1 MPRKPIEFSEHP
13 AAFDDVR
20 AQGLYR
26 AHCRYV
32 VDGDTFDVLI
42 DLGFQNYAYEAL
54 RLRDV
59 DTPEIRGDERER
71 GLAAKARVQELILDT
86 PVLVRSFKDVETFG
100 RFVADVLY
108 WKEGEWLDLGE
119 TLVSEGHVK

>member
-1 MPRKPIEFSEHP
+1 MARKPVEFSNHP
-13 AAFDDVR
+13 AAFGDAR
-20 AQGLYR
+20 AKGLYR

-42 DLGFQNYAYEAL
+42 DLGFNNYAYETL

-59 DTPEIRGDERER
+59 DTPEIRGEERER
-71 GLAAKARVQELILDT
+71 GLIAKARVQELLLDK

-100 RFVADVLY
+100 RFVADVQY
-108 WKEGEWLDLGE
+108 WEDGEWLDLGE
-119 TLVSEGHVK
+119 TLVHEEHVD

>member
-1 MPRKPIEFSEHP
+1 M
-13 AAFDDVR
+13 
-20 AQGLYR
+20 
-26 AHCRYV
+26 
-32 VDGDTFDVLI
+32 DGDTFDILI
-42 DLGFQNYAYEAL
+42 DLGFQDYAYEAL
-54 RLRDV
+54 RLRDA
-59 DTPEIRGDERER
+59 DTPEIRGDECER